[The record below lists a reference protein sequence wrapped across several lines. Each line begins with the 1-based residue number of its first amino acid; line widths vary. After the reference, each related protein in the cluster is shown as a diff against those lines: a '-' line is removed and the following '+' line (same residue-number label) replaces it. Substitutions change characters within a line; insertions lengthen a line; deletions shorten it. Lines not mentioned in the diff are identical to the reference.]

1 MKAAL
6 LVIGVIGALAL
17 SACRVDV
24 NVNVSM
30 ADNGSGAVAVTVET
44 DAEVVAR
51 APGLADD
58 LRLTDVEA
66 AGWTVEG
73 PTVTPAGGLTVTLQH
88 PFSTPEEA
96 TALVASLSGT
106 DGPLR
111 SVAFSR
117 TVTERAVTY
126 RVTGSG
132 RLDGVGAF
140 TDPDLVAAV
149 GATPYLDDIVAAQI
163 SPDDAVGLEFSVA
176 LPGTV
181 DAGSAAA
188 AAVSA
193 AVSVSVSVSA
203 ADADD
208 RTLTWAIPADGTTV
222 DLATTSVRSLERGG
236 VWPALA
242 SGALIALV
250 VWVVAAVGAVV
261 LVARARSRRMR
272 HRLRRFD

>member
-6 LVIGVIGALAL
+6 LVIGALAL

-30 ADNGSGAVAVTVET
+30 ADNGSGAVAVTVQT

-73 PTVTPAGGLTVTLQH
+73 PTATPAGGLTVTLQH

-111 SVAFSR
+111 AVTFSR

-132 RLDGVGAF
+132 RLDGIAAF

-163 SPDDAVGLEFSVA
+163 SPDDAVGLKFSVA

-181 DAGSAAA
+181 DAGSAT
-188 AAVSA
+188 SA
-193 AVSVSVSVSA
+193 TA
-203 ADADD
+203 ADGA
-208 RTLTWAIPADGTTV
+208 LTWAVPADGTTV

-236 VWPALA
+236 GWPALA

-250 VWVVAAVGAVV
+250 VWVVAAVAAVV

>member
-6 LVIGVIGALAL
+6 LVIGALGALAL

-132 RLDGVGAF
+132 RLNGVGAF

-188 AAVSA
+188 S
-193 AVSVSVSVSA
+193 AVSVSVSA
-203 ADADD
+203 ADADADADD

>member
-188 AAVSA
+188 S
-193 AVSVSVSVSA
+193 AVSVSVSDA
-203 ADADD
+203 DADADADD

>member
-6 LVIGVIGALAL
+6 LAIGVAIGALAL

-24 NVNVSM
+24 DVNVSM

-73 PTVTPAGGLTVTLQH
+73 PTATPAGGLTVTLQH

-111 SVAFSR
+111 AVAFSR

-163 SPDDAVGLEFSVA
+163 SPDDAVGLKFSVA

-181 DAGSAAA
+181 DAGSAA
-188 AAVSA
+188 SA
-193 AVSVSVSVSA
+193 PATA
-203 ADADD
+203 ADGA
-208 RTLTWAIPADGTTV
+208 LTWAVPADGTTV

-236 VWPALA
+236 GWPALA

-250 VWVVAAVGAVV
+250 VWVVAAAAAVV
-261 LVARARSRRMR
+261 LVARARSQRMR

>member
-181 DAGSAAA
+181 DAGSANTAA
-188 AAVSA
+188 AA
-193 AVSVSVSVSA
+193 
-203 ADADD
+203 ADG
-208 RTLTWAIPADGTTV
+208 TLTWAIPADGSTV

-242 SGALIALV
+242 GGALIALV

>member
-6 LVIGVIGALAL
+6 LVIGALAL
-17 SACRVDV
+17 NACRVDV
-24 NVNVSM
+24 DVNVSM

-111 SVAFSR
+111 AVAFSR

-140 TDPDLVAAV
+140 TDPDLVATV

-163 SPDDAVGLEFSVA
+163 SPDDAVGLKFSVA

-181 DAGSAAA
+181 DAGRAGSAAA
-188 AAVSA
+188 PASA
-193 AVSVSVSVSA
+193 AE
-203 ADADD
+203 DG
-208 RTLTWAIPADGTTV
+208 TLTWAIPADGTTV

-236 VWPALA
+236 GWPALA